1 MDGCESIP
9 PELQQLRDENAL
21 LAELVRIDRVA
32 LGNFMAYAAR
42 ILVRGRIQLQ
52 RRTHEPE
59 QFQDKLNR
67 LHKLYTRLLRR
78 ATALPMHSLAQLL
91 ESTVAALD
99 VPRTGEART
108 GDALLPALVCI
119 DAVFLALMSVAQR
132 TGVPL
137 SVRRGSRR
145 RSPLGKVKTSGE
157 PDANSENQSSQLSLA
172 LQQLAEQLAGAQGKL
187 IQLTTIGLQ
196 HVPETQ
202 FAAFYDMLSQML
214 RNAIEHGIETPAV
227 RRAGGKNPR
236 GALLVEF
243 QDRHGGLSELNFQD
257 DGAGLDAERIVQVAV
272 GSGFIAEDTSLE
284 QNRRQASALIFHSG
298 LSTAAEPAGRGLGM
312 RILRDNVKRLHGQ
325 IQVATKRG
333 LFTRL
338 RIRVPLG
345 ATAAL
350 PSAVAQA

>member
-1 MDGCESIP
+1 MDENDSLA
-9 PELQQLRDENAL
+9 PELQQLRDEHAL
-21 LAELVRIDRVA
+21 LAELLRVDRVA
-32 LGNFMAYAAR
+32 LANFMAYAAR
-42 ILVRGRIQLQ
+42 TLARARSQLQ

-59 QFQDKLNR
+59 QFQDKLDR
-67 LHKLYTRLLRR
+67 LHKLYSRLLRR
-78 ATALPMHSLAQLL
+78 AAALSLHSLAKLL
-91 ESTVAALD
+91 ESTVTALD
-99 VPRTGEART
+99 VPRTGETRT
-108 GDALLPALVCI
+108 GDALLPALVSI

-145 RSPLGKVKTSGE
+145 RVHLGKVKSPGE
-157 PDANSENQSSQLSLA
+157 SDVNAGNPNSQLAIA
-172 LQQLAEQLAGAQGKL
+172 LQQLAEQLAGAQGKH
-187 IQLTTIGLQ
+187 IQLTTIGLE
-196 HVPETQ
+196 HVPELH
-202 FAAFYDMLSQML
+202 FASFYDMLSQML
-214 RNAIEHGIETPAV
+214 RNAIEHGIETPAQ
-227 RRAGGKNPR
+227 RRAGGKNPC
-236 GALLVEF
+236 GALLVDF
-243 QDRHGGLSELNFQD
+243 QHRNGGPSELNFQD

-338 RIRVPLG
+338 RIRVPLSEAG
-345 ATAAL
+345 ELPAA
-350 PSAVAQA
+350 AAQA

>member
-1 MDGCESIP
+1 MYETDSIQ

-21 LAELVRIDRVA
+21 LAELLQVDRVA
-32 LGNFMAYAAR
+32 LADFMAYAAR
-42 ILVRGRIQLQ
+42 ILARARSQLQ

-59 QFQDKLNR
+59 QFQDKLSR

-78 ATALPMHSLAQLL
+78 AGALSLHSLTRLL
-91 ESTVAALD
+91 ESSVAALD
-99 VPRTGEART
+99 LPRTGEART

-119 DAVFLALMSVAQR
+119 DAVFLALMSVAQS
-132 TGVPL
+132 TGVAL

-145 RSPLGKVKTSGE
+145 RSHLGKVQSAGE
-157 PDANSENQSSQLSLA
+157 RAADASQQSSQLAIAVQRLG
-172 LQQLAEQLAGAQGKL
+172 EQLASAQCKL
-187 IQLTTIGLQ
+187 IQLTTIGLE
-196 HVPETQ
+196 HVPEKH

-214 RNAIEHGIETPAV
+214 RNAIEHGIENPAQ
-227 RRAGGKNPR
+227 RRAAGKSPR

-243 QDRHGGLSELNFQD
+243 QHRHGGLSELNFQD

-272 GSGFIAEDTSLE
+272 GSGLIAEDTAQE

-298 LSTAAEPAGRGLGM
+298 LSTAAQPAGRGLGM

-345 ATAAL
+345 ASGAL
-350 PSAVAQA
+350 PAAAQA